1 MEPNGLVCRH
11 PKKDGRKRVGGK
23 GVGRERREV
32 VRTKIGVSK
41 ENWTTKQD
49 EEKKEKSMEK

>member
-32 VRTKIGVSK
+32 VRTKQRK
-41 ENWTTKQD
+41 LDDKAR
-49 EEKKEKSMEK
+49 